1 MSQSPHCSF
10 CGKDRSQVQRLI
22 EGADGVYICDE
33 CVLLG
38 AEILSEEGLMQVT
51 KGGVAKAAPA
61 SAPRAIPS
69 PRAIVQHLDQYVI
82 GQQRAKKVMSVAV
95 YNHYKRVFGSAA
107 SETSQKP
114 PVEDVPGEVELTKSN
129 VL

>member
-1 MSQSPHCSF
+1 
-10 CGKDRSQVQRLI
+10 VQRLI

-61 SAPRAIPS
+61 NAPRTIPS

-82 GQQRAKKVMSVAV
+82 GQQRATTTSAS
-95 YNHYKRVFGSAA
+95 SAA
-107 SETSQKP
+107 PPPKP
-114 PVEDVPGEVELTKSN
+114 ARSRRWKMCPARSN
-129 VL
+129 